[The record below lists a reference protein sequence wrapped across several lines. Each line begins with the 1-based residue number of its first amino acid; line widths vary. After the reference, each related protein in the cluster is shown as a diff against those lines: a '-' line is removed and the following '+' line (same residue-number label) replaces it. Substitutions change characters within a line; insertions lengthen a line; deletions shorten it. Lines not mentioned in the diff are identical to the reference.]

1 MERPIALKPLSI
13 RDENSTIHRKKA
25 TADSKSKTSKQGAKN
40 GGFSLK
46 SRKALNDITNKSSIH
61 TEASSQK
68 KKSDNKKCNI
78 VGDGHSHHHAFEGE
92 PRLKKK
98 VSANEKPDIA
108 EEGFLHDHNKCIDA
122 HKAALEISFY
132 DTVFPGHDS
141 SDQIVEEA
149 KGDPDLELEEISMSE
164 FSDWFKPRSTS
175 PPSSPIHHR
184 DSPFAWEIQPLEL
197 VLKQDERDLVE
208 M

>member
-132 DTVFPGHDS
+132 DTVFPGHGNLFRFIMS
-141 SDQIVEEA
+141 WFYVVMALFLCMVEFHN
-149 KGDPDLELEEISMSE
+149 LNSRIFNVLFHLSC
-164 FSDWFKPRSTS
+164 PR
-175 PPSSPIHHR
+175 
-184 DSPFAWEIQPLEL
+184 
-197 VLKQDERDLVE
+197 
-208 M
+208 